1 MISGGQGRLYPDS
14 GSTHLRTVSK
24 IASWNLSPDLGT
36 DVTTTSQQLTIKQII
51 ASPPSMK

>member
-1 MISGGQGRLYPDS
+1 MISGGQVCLYLDL